1 MIQNDV
7 LEVEAEVEENVERA
21 VKNEAGISTTTT
33 PIMKYEKAQLE
44 DKEKINHD
52 RGAANPK
59 YNDIIVKSLGII
71 VV

>member
-1 MIQNDV
+1 MIHNDV
-7 LEVEAEVEENVERA
+7 LEVEAEVDENVERA
-21 VKNEAGISTTTT
+21 IKNEVGISRTTT

-52 RGAANPK
+52 WGAVNAK

>member
-7 LEVEAEVEENVERA
+7 LEVESEVEENVERA
-21 VKNEAGISTTTT
+21 VKNEAGISTTT
-33 PIMKYEKAQLE
+33 PIMKDEKAQLE
-44 DKEKINHD
+44 DKEKINHGW
-52 RGAANPK
+52 GAANPK